1 MNTNIKLKE
10 DNNTDWTNKKN
21 EPFILSTASHSF
33 HQDWKKTDYVETM
46 FDDFAKNFVAAELK
60 KEKNS

>member
-1 MNTNIKLKE
+1 MNTKVKLKT
-10 DNNTDWTNKKN
+10 DNNIDWTNAEKK
-21 EPFILSTASHSF
+21 PFPFTTASHSF
-33 HQDWKKTDYVETM
+33 HQDWMKTDYVETT